1 MGNSQGTTAKVGFG
15 GNTESTPSTTSTTVN
30 IPADANTSVNAQAD
44 AKAQAETAAYKAQA
58 EKAQAETAAYKAQA
72 EKAQATQVE
81 KTDSSSGFYIFIIF
95 AFLLLC
101 GIGFYIATKKKSEP
115 LATEK
120 SNIKGGYKN
129 RFNKKFHSY

>member
-1 MGNSQGTTAKVGFG
+1 MGNSQGTTAKVGLG
-15 GNTESTPSTTSTTVN
+15 GNTESTPSTTNTTVN

-44 AKAQAETAAYKAQA
+44 A
-58 EKAQAETAAYKAQA
+58 KAQAETAAYKAQA

-115 LATEK
+115 LATGK
-120 SNIKGGYKN
+120 SNITGGYKN